1 MKGFSMTYE
10 SKGTITRF
18 DQTLPRRVFFKCV
31 AFLSLLS
38 FSTMPLYAKGTQE
51 QFKYQSKPN
60 NGQSCQGCMHF
71 EAEKKECKVVD
82 GTISAEGWCTL
93 YHAVQK

>member
-1 MKGFSMTYE
+1 MTHE
-10 SKGTITRF
+10 SKGMITRF
-18 DQTLPRRVFFKCV
+18 DQTLPRRVFFKSV

-51 QFKYQSKPN
+51 QFKYQTKPN

-71 EAEKKECKVVD
+71 EAEKKECKLVD
-82 GTISAEGWCTL
+82 GTINGEGWCTL
-93 YHAVQK
+93 YHVPQK